1 MMQIQTF
8 KDLDEYRRRKGVEKG
23 ELCAAI
29 GVHST
34 NYARWMETEGITLK
48 HFNAM
53 IAFLK
58 GAKGKVNTTLP
69 KS

>member
-8 KDLDEYRRRKGVEKG
+8 KDLDEYRKKKGVEKG

-53 IAFLK
+53 IEYLK
-58 GAKGKVNTTLP
+58 QTKGKVNTTSH